1 MDTIEHSTESDQI
14 GIVRRARDG
23 DDDAFAELVRLYQRR
38 VVSVAYRLLGNIED
52 ARDVSQEVFVR
63 AYKSLG
69 QLEDPSR
76 FGAWLIRVASN
87 SALNYRRARSTHAAA
102 SLDSLIVSPTE
113 VRKPDTGQPM
123 TAGQEDDDGPL
134 PDELRQAIG
143 HALER
148 LPEKQRLSLILFSVE
163 GMPQKEVAEVLDCSV
178 ELVKWNVFTAR
189 KKLKEMLQEFV

>member
-1 MDTIEHSTESDQI
+1 MDTIEHSTESAEV
-14 GIVRRARDG
+14 GIVQRARDG

-38 VVSVAYRLLGNIED
+38 VVSVAYRLLGNLED

-87 SALNYRRARSTHAAA
+87 SALNFRRARSTRVAV
-102 SLDSLIVSPTE
+102 SLDNLIVSPTE
-113 VRKPDTGQPM
+113 LRKPDTGQPM
-123 TAGQEDDDGPL
+123 TADREDGDGPL
-134 PDELRQAIG
+134 PDELRQAISQ
-143 HALER
+143 ALER
-148 LPEKQRLSLILFSVE
+148 LPDKQRLSLILFSVE

-178 ELVKWNVFTAR
+178 ELVKWNVFKAR
-189 KKLKEMLQEFV
+189 RKLKEILQEFV